1 MKIDVFLA
9 RKENAELIA
18 NLSRQTFYDTFAA
31 QNTMED
37 MDKFMNEQ
45 FTKEALMNE
54 TGQGDNIF
62 LLAFINSEVA
72 GYAKLRQGKQRPELG
87 NKPCF
92 EIARIYAVNKWIGKG
107 VGSALLQ
114 KCIDIALEKKKQL
127 LWLGVWKENQQ
138 AIAFYKRW
146 GFEIFGEQ
154 DFLLGDDLQKD
165 WLMKKEL
172 D

>member
-1 MKIDVFLA
+1 MKVEIFLA
-9 RKENAELIA
+9 GKENSELIA
-18 NLSRQTFYDTFAA
+18 DLSRQTFYDTFAA

-45 FTKEALMNE
+45 FTKEALMKE
-54 TGQGDNIF
+54 TGMEDNIF
-62 LLAFINSEVA
+62 LLAFINSEAA
-72 GYAKLRQGKQRPELG
+72 GYAKLRHGRLRSELG

-114 KCIDIALEKKKQL
+114 KCIDIAIEKKKQL
-127 LWLGVWKENQQ
+127 LWLGVWKENHQ

-165 WLMKKEL
+165 WLMKRKV
-172 D
+172 